1 MVRGSPCWRQSRCR
15 AGSAE
20 DPAICGLAGFL
31 QNGPHDGRRH
41 TARRMVE
48 TLRHRGPDS
57 EGFYVDAFFALG
69 VRRLSIIDLETGD
82 QPISNEAGTV
92 WGALNGEIYNFLP
105 LRAHL
110 QSLGHRFR
118 TRSDTEV
125 LVHAYE
131 AWGEDCVHHF
141 DGMFALAIWD
151 VGQRTLLL
159 ARDRMGEKPLHYY
172 AGSDAF
178 VFGSELRALLEH
190 PAVPRELNLASLAR
204 YLSFEHVPAPHSILA
219 GIEKLPPGHLLTV
232 SPGSKP
238 RIVPY
243 WDLAFA
249 PDGSVDEEEWV
260 DRLTRQLQASVRSRL
275 VSDVPLGM
283 FLSGGVDSSAIVAM
297 AAPLSP
303 ARPLKTFTIGFSEPT
318 YDERAFAR
326 AVATRFGT
334 DHEEAVF
341 STQDA
346 VRLLEDVGRLLDEPL
361 VDTSFLPTYLL
372 SRTARRAVT
381 VVLSGDGGDE
391 LFCGYPTFLADRGVR
406 WVRRL
411 PERVQ
416 RWAARTVNGLRPSPR
431 YGSAEFLLK
440 QFFRGLP
447 HSPEVRTQLL
457 LGGLTAPEQ
466 SGL

>member
-92 WGALNGEIYNFLP
+92 WGALNGEIYNFMP
-105 LRAHL
+105 LRARL

-204 YLSFEHVPAPHSILA
+204 YLSFEHVPAPHSILRDREAPSRPSAHGQPGEQAPSYSVLGPGIRPGRVYRRGRVGA
-219 GIEKLPPGHLLTV
+219 GAQATAGAFGPP
-232 SPGSKP
+232 
-238 RIVPY
+238 
-243 WDLAFA
+243 
-249 PDGSVDEEEWV
+249 
-260 DRLTRQLQASVRSRL
+260 
-275 VSDVPLGM
+275 
-283 FLSGGVDSSAIVAM
+283 
-297 AAPLSP
+297 P
-303 ARPLKTFTIGFSEPT
+303 AR
-318 YDERAFAR
+318 
-326 AVATRFGT
+326 
-334 DHEEAVF
+334 
-341 STQDA
+341 Q
-346 VRLLEDVGRLLDEPL
+346 
-361 VDTSFLPTYLL
+361 
-372 SRTARRAVT
+372 
-381 VVLSGDGGDE
+381 
-391 LFCGYPTFLADRGVR
+391 
-406 WVRRL
+406 
-411 PERVQ
+411 
-416 RWAARTVNGLRPSPR
+416 
-431 YGSAEFLLK
+431 
-440 QFFRGLP
+440 
-447 HSPEVRTQLL
+447 
-457 LGGLTAPEQ
+457 
-466 SGL
+466 